1 MAAARVA
8 QWPDYR
14 PRAELAVHRLR
25 RAAAHLG
32 QVPPGLE
39 QPGTCDYH
47 RHGAARGVPLVCASC
62 LCLLF
67 GHICLN
73 LLRLPPRGAY
83 LHAPVHVHVASCTA
97 WGAGMAHA
105 RPRPRGARARATQ
118 YRSTVRSQV
127 TRVSRDRRHARE
139 EPEGPATDRPRR
151 RGRHVKTINNTT
163 RSERRVFF
171 HFCKGLWRGV
181 GEPLFMPC

>member
-67 GHICLN
+67 GHICLK

-97 WGAGMAHA
+97 CGRMAHA
-105 RPRPRGARARATQ
+105 RPRPRGARGPRARHTVPVYRKITSHSRVARQAT
-118 YRSTVRSQV
+118 REGR
-127 TRVSRDRRHARE
+127 AR
-139 EPEGPATDRPRR
+139 GTGDRPAP
-151 RGRHVKTINNTT
+151 GAAATCVKTINNTT
-163 RSERRVFF
+163 LGATRFF
-171 HFCKGLWRGV
+171 A
-181 GEPLFMPC
+181 

>member
-67 GHICLN
+67 GHICLK

-83 LHAPVHVHVASCTA
+83 LHAPKSMSMMCCKLH
-97 WGAGMAHA
+97 GMGRMAHA

-139 EPEGPATDRPRR
+139 EPEGPATDRPPARPPR
-151 RGRHVKTINNTT
+151 ESGFSVLSVLPSAGCI
-163 RSERRVFF
+163 SLLLVV
-171 HFCKGLWRGV
+171 CA
-181 GEPLFMPC
+181 